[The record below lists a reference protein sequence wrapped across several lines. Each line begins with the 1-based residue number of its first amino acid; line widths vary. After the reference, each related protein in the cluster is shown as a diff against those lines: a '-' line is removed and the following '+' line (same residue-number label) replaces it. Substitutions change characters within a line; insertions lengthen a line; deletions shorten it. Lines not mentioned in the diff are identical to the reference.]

1 MKVVAHRGACTE
13 ALENSWSAFRTA
25 VEIGA
30 DRIELDVHLTADNQ
44 IAILHDEDLR
54 RTAGLDKT
62 LRQLTRKEIQDTITL
77 SNGERVPFLDEVTDE
92 LLGKIE
98 LNVEI
103 KSEGLEIVKAV
114 GKLYEG
120 HPLADKVVISSF
132 NKNTCAASATLF
144 PKVKVA
150 LLWDKYLW
158 VPGSFQLGP
167 VRFMKKY
174 GIRTYH
180 PEAKLLTPGMMRIA
194 KAEGIDVVT
203 YVGLRDETLNRE
215 QLWAYLM
222 TVGVQGHCTNF
233 PRAMKLWLEEA
244 KDDET
249 RFDSAKLLGNPIPD
263 VPR

>member
-44 IAILHDEDLR
+44 IAILHDHDLR
-54 RTAGLDKT
+54 RTAGIDRT
-62 LRQLTRKEIQDTITL
+62 LRQLTRKEIHENIKL
-77 SNGERVPFLDEVTDE
+77 SNGERVPFLDEVSEE
-92 LLGKIE
+92 LLDKIE

-103 KSEGLEIVKAV
+103 KSEGIEIVKAV
-114 GKLYEG
+114 GDLYAG
-120 HPLADKVVISSF
+120 HRFADKVIISSF
-132 NKNTCAASATLF
+132 NKNTCAASSTLY

-158 VPGSFQLGP
+158 VPGHFQLGP
-167 VRFMKKY
+167 VRWMKKY
-174 GIRTYH
+174 GIKIYH
-180 PEAKLLTPGMMRIA
+180 PEAKLLMPGMMKIA
-194 KAEGIDVVT
+194 KDEGISVVP
-203 YVGLRDETLNRE
+203 YVGLRDETANRE

-222 TVGVQGHCTNF
+222 TIGVQGHCTNF
-233 PRAMKLWLEEA
+233 PRAMKLWLQEA

-249 RFDSAKLLGNPIPD
+249 RFDPKVLGNKVSQITN
-263 VPR
+263 